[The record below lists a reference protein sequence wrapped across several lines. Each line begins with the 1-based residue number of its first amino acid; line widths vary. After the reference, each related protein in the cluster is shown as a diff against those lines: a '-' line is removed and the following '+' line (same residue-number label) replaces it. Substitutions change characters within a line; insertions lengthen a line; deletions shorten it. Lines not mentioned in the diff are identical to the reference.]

1 MITLYHGTNCDITR
15 PNPRKGSIGTDFG
28 QGFYLTPDMESAR
41 RMASAVCDRMR
52 SGTKTIHVYEFDE
65 ESARIAGL
73 SIRTFKEMDLDWV
86 SFIIA
91 NRLRDQNAADHNLD
105 ALYDVVKGFTADDR
119 IRLLMR
125 NYSAGLLNENIL
137 LEKLQE
143 RPWRVMQYSFH
154 TARAVKFLKLKEV
167 WHEQ

>member
-41 RMASAVCDRMR
+41 RMASAVCDRKR
-52 SGTKTIHVYEFDE
+52 SGRRTIHVYEFDE
-65 ESARIAGL
+65 DSAVAAGL
-73 SIRTFKEMDLDWV
+73 SMRTFKEMDLDWV

-91 NRLRDQNAADHNLD
+91 NRLLDREAADHNLD
-105 ALYDVVKGFTADDR
+105 ALYDVVKGVTADDR

-125 NYSAGLLNENIL
+125 SYCAGLLNADML
-137 LEKLQE
+137 LEKLHE
-143 RPWRVMQYSFH
+143 RPWRVIQYSFH
-154 TARAVKFLKLKEV
+154 TARAVRFLKLKEV